1 MCAELSANC
10 ERHENCF
17 ARLVMIRSGLI
28 ALLFVAC
35 SPAPPDQ
42 ELLDDAEAS
51 SAIESTLGKV
61 AAIFVAGDPS
71 GKIEIASPSASCVT
85 TDVAPQRTTFHFASC
100 AGPYGLAAM
109 TGDVQVDWIDSS
121 PTFHVDITSSNLAMG
136 GVAMTSW
143 TASGD
148 VTSQGAARTMI
159 WQSNAS
165 GTIDVHGSSR
175 SFQRTVD
182 ATSTWTL
189 GTACIDIDGQ
199 AHGTIDT
206 SHVDT
211 RASSF
216 VACASSCPNSGS
228 ELRADDIDHPGTF
241 VQVTYG
247 STNASYTNDRGQTFT
262 FVPRC
267 AE

>member
-1 MCAELSANC
+1 
-10 ERHENCF
+10 
-17 ARLVMIRSGLI
+17 MIRSGLI

-51 SAIESTLGKV
+51 SEIESTLGKV

-71 GKIEIASPSASCVT
+71 GQIEIATPSESCVT
-85 TDVAPQRTTFHFASC
+85 TTIAPQTTTFHFASC
-100 AGPYGLAAM
+100 TGPYGLTAM
-109 TGDVQVDWIDSS
+109 TGDVRVDWIDSS
-121 PTFHVDITSSNLAMG
+121 PTFHVDITSSNLTIG
-136 GVAMTSW
+136 SVAITSW

-159 WQSNAS
+159 WQSTVS
-165 GTIDVHGSSR
+165 GTVDVHGSSR
-175 SFQRTVD
+175 AFARTID
-182 ATSTWTL
+182 ATSTWTI
-189 GTACIDIDGQ
+189 GAPCIDIDGQ
-199 AHGTIDT
+199 AQGTIQASSDVDR
-206 SHVDT
+206 HVAT
-211 RASSF
+211 RSSSF
-216 VACASSCPNSGS
+216 VACGTCPNNGS

-247 STNASYTNDRGQTFT
+247 STGATYTNDRGQTFT

-267 AE
+267 AQ